1 MTALAAPPGNKKG
14 RGAPKL
20 PDLGIDWRR
29 DIVYIG
35 FVVVFIAFAILLG
48 DEGFLSTANLLN
60 ILRQASI
67 VAVIAVGMTFVIGC
81 AEIDL
86 SVGSVAGLASITT
99 AMVIARYGLVAG
111 IVAGVLVGLVVGAIN
126 GSLVAFVRIPSFLV
140 TLAMLGVAVGI
151 AQWVTDSAPQP
162 ILDSTYTSMFGS
174 GTVGFLPGLVVW
186 TAVAVV
192 VGAVVLKKARFGRQV
207 LATGANR
214 TAAEYS
220 GINTRAIKF
229 RVMMISAT
237 AAAMAGMLYAGRL
250 QSGRFQFGTGDEMN
264 AIAAVILGGTALS
277 GGRGSV
283 IGSLFGA
290 LLMQLITNGLILAG
304 LDPSQQQV
312 VRGVII
318 VLAVALAR
326 NK

>member
-1 MTALAAPPGNKKG
+1 MTALAAPPKDKD
-14 RGAPKL
+14 RRTFTW
-20 PDLGIDWRR
+20 PDIGIDWRR

-99 AMVIARYGLVAG
+99 AMVISRYGLVAG
-111 IVAGVLVGLVVGAIN
+111 IIAGVLVGLVVGAIN

-186 TAVAVV
+186 SAVAVA

-237 AAAMAGMLYAGRL
+237 AAAMAGMLYA
-250 QSGRFQFGTGDEMN
+250 
-264 AIAAVILGGTALS
+264 AVS
-277 GGRGSV
+277 SR
-283 IGSLFGA
+283 
-290 LLMQLITNGLILAG
+290 
-304 LDPSQQQV
+304 
-312 VRGVII
+312 
-318 VLAVALAR
+318 VASSSAR
-326 NK
+326 ATR

>member
-1 MTALAAPPGNKKG
+1 
-14 RGAPKL
+14 
-20 PDLGIDWRR
+20 
-29 DIVYIG
+29 
-35 FVVVFIAFAILLG
+35 
-48 DEGFLSTANLLN
+48 
-60 ILRQASI
+60 
-67 VAVIAVGMTFVIGC
+67 
-81 AEIDL
+81 
-86 SVGSVAGLASITT
+86 
-99 AMVIARYGLVAG
+99 MVISRYGLVAG
-111 IVAGVLVGLVVGAIN
+111 IIAGVLVGLVVGAIN

-186 TAVAVV
+186 SAVAVA

-250 QSGRFQFGTGDEMN
+250 QSGRFQFGSGDEMN

-290 LLMQLITNGLILAG
+290 SSCSSSPM
-304 LDPSQQQV
+304 V
-312 VRGVII
+312 
-318 VLAVALAR
+318 
-326 NK
+326 